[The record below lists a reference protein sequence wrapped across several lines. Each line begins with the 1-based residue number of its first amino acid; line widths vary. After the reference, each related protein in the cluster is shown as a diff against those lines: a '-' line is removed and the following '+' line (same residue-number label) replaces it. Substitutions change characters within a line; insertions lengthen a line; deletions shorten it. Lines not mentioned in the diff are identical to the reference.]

1 MYPLIMQLTLVGLGV
16 VAAYIVWRT
25 PCGCGCSG
33 GGTTCP
39 PKSKA
44 EQFQEPAS
52 FSEPNAPEWFS
63 KYKSLVKKSAKAATR
78 GDARASKK
86 MARKAVKLMHE
97 STAMIRP

>member
-1 MYPLIMQLTLVGLGV
+1 MQLTLVGLVV
-16 VAAYIVWRT
+16 VAMYVVWRT

-39 PKSKA
+39 PKVSA
-44 EQFQEPAS
+44 EGFEEPAS

-86 MARKAVKLMHE
+86 AARKAVKLLRE
-97 STAMIRP
+97 STEMIRSS